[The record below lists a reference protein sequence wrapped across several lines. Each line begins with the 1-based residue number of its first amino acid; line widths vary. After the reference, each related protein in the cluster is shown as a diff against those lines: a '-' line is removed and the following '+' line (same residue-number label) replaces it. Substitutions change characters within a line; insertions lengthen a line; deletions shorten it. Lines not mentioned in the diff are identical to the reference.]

1 MTCEILISGFG
12 GQGVMAMGKSLAE
25 ACVKQGLNVSWLPS
39 YGPEMRGGTANCA
52 VVISDG
58 EIASPIVSIADAVVV
73 MNNPSLDKY
82 EPAVRP
88 GGMLML
94 NSSVVTK
101 RPVRTDIRAVSI
113 PANAIAQQLGN
124 DKVMNMV
131 MLGALV
137 QLLGCV
143 RLETVEEMIREIYTG
158 PKAAL
163 AELNRRAAALG
174 AERARAQA

>member
-88 GGMLML
+88 GGLLML

-101 RPVRTDIRAVSI
+101 RPVRTDIRLVSI

-137 QLLGCV
+137 QMLNCV

-163 AELNRRAAALG
+163 AELNRQAAALG
-174 AERARAQA
+174 AERAQAQA